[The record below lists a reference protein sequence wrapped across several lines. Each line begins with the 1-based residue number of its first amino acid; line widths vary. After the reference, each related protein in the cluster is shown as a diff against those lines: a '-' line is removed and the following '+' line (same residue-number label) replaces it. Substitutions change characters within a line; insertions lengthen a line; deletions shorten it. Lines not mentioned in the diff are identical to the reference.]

1 MENPWEL
8 ARHEDAPMVRFYGNT
23 QRHTDESGDTRV
35 EWVNARQVIGLPFD
49 SFITCGSYRLAPV
62 NAQND

>member
-1 MENPWEL
+1 
-8 ARHEDAPMVRFYGNT
+8 MVRFYGNT